1 MGKVNQTEALI
12 KLYHCVNGPVQAGPK
27 YVKYRREQVN
37 AMLDVLKQILISRG
51 CELRAE

>member
-1 MGKVNQTEALI
+1 MDKVSQTYALI

-27 YVKYRREQVN
+27 YVKYSREQVD
-37 AMLDVLKQILISRG
+37 AMLDVLKQILVSRG